1 MQVSAGNNEVPRQP
15 TITDVA
21 RAAGVSRAAASRV
34 LNDVAGVSPEV
45 RQRVRG
51 VIDQI
56 GYRPNPA
63 ARALASGRSGV
74 LDLVVVD
81 DCPITFGVNPY
92 FGRVIAGVLTALA
105 GGNGHLRVHM
115 VPERDAPALL
125 SGSAGA
131 PTSARSWSNVPTEL
145 AAGPTSPASGS
156 SRSTA
161 PARGCRWW
169 TPRTPPVPTPRSATC
184 NRLAGGGSPGCTGRP
199 RCRARWTAVAGTS
212 KPCGTRR
219 WHRSTAA
226 ASSAGRSAWP
236 RPAGCWTV
244 TPTWTRLF
252 VACDLTATGA
262 LQALAAAGRRVP
274 DDVAV
279 VGYDDSLI
287 AACAIPALTSVR
299 QPVEEMAEAA
309 TRALLDHRVAPYW
322 RMVFPAELVVRHSS

>member
-1 MQVSAGNNEVPRQP
+1 MQVSAENNHVPRQP

-45 RQRVRG
+45 RQRVRS
-51 VIDQI
+51 VMDQI

-125 SGSAGA
+125 ERVSRGTDLGA
-131 PTSARSWSNVPTEL
+131 VLVNVPTAL
-145 AAGPTSPASGS
+145 AARAYLACQRIVALNGSGPRVPVVDTENTAGAYSAVRHLQQAGRRRIAGLHGPAEVPCAMDRRRGYVEAM
-156 SRSTA
+156 RDAAMA
-161 PARGCRWW
+161 PIH
-169 TPRTPPVPTPRSATC
+169 
-184 NRLAGGGSPGCTGRP
+184 GGGEFSREIG
-199 RCRARWTAVAGTS
+199 VAE
-212 KPCGTRR
+212 TRR
-219 WHRSTAA
+219 LLDSHPDLDA
-226 ASSAGRSAWP
+226 
-236 RPAGCWTV
+236 
-244 TPTWTRLF
+244 LF

-262 LQALAAAGRRVP
+262 LQALAAVGRRVP